1 MSTRRWGGKMKWMIF
16 RELDQLTLM
25 ASDYECEHEYQ
36 YWKFISND
44 FKWVFNL
51 YISEGTELHDIVKTF
66 TEDDMYDL
74 RDYLLYKEYD
84 APFELVDGMTLAE
97 AHDKFNDFTYRI
109 LSDFVY
115 GDKSYTTKENN
126 KDTIYTINDSWNKG
140 NIRLS
145 ISKIGTD
152 TTVGV
157 YSHDLNDNVPGKV
170 LLDNLLFATGDNLGK
185 YNYVTVKSLNRE
197 YSMLENSFEEV
208 IEKWD
213 KDESVKVI
221 SISKTINDYLNIDQL
236 LFVLHNENNNYE
248 FEKYI
253 VEGKR

>member
-1 MSTRRWGGKMKWMIF
+1 MKWQIF
-16 RELDQLTLM
+16 RDDKLGTI
-25 ASDYECEHEYQ
+25 SNRYEYQ
-36 YWKFISND
+36 YWKFISED
-44 FKWVFNL
+44 LEWVFPL
-51 YISEGTELHDIVKTF
+51 FAKQGTELHEIL
-66 TEDDMYDL
+66 E
-74 RDYLLYKEYD
+74 
-84 APFELVDGMTLAE
+84 
-97 AHDKFNDFTYRI
+97 DFTDDDISDFGSYLWSKDYPIEKYDSYDENLKSSRKFSQKV

-115 GDKSYTTKENN
+115 GDNSYTPKENN
-126 KDTIYTINDSWNKG
+126 KDTIYTINDSWDKG
-140 NIRLS
+140 NVKLS

-152 TTVGV
+152 TTVSVFGHCS
-157 YSHDLNDNVPGKV
+157 YGNVSGEV

-185 YNYVTVKSLNRE
+185 YNYVTVKSLSRE

-221 SISKTINDYLNIDQL
+221 SISKTTNDYSNIDQL
-236 LFVLHNENNNYE
+236 LVVLHDENNDYE

>member
-1 MSTRRWGGKMKWMIF
+1 MKWQIF
-16 RELDQLTLM
+16 RDDNKWTTK
-25 ASDYECEHEYQ
+25 DHRYEYQ
-36 YWKFISND
+36 YWKFISED
-44 FKWVFNL
+44 LEWVFPL
-51 YISEGTELHDIVKTF
+51 YVRQGTELHEILEDFTDDDIS
-66 TEDDMYDL
+66 DL
-74 RDYLLYKEYD
+74 GDYLWSKDYPIEKYD
-84 APFELVDGMTLAE
+84 SYDENLKSSRQFSQKV
-97 AHDKFNDFTYRI
+97 

-115 GDKSYTTKENN
+115 GDKSYTPKENN
-126 KDTIYTINDSWNKG
+126 KDTIYTINDSWDKG
-140 NIRLS
+140 NVRLS

-213 KDESVKVI
+213 KDESLKAI
-221 SISKTINDYLNIDQL
+221 SISKTTNDYLNIDQL
-236 LFVLHNENNNYE
+236 LVVLHNENNDYE

>member
-1 MSTRRWGGKMKWMIF
+1 MKWQIF
-16 RELDQLTLM
+16 RDDSKWTTK
-25 ASDYECEHEYQ
+25 DHRYEYQ
-36 YWKFISND
+36 YWKFISED
-44 FKWVFNL
+44 LKWVFPL
-51 YISEGTELHDIVKTF
+51 FAKQGTELHEIL
-66 TEDDMYDL
+66 E
-74 RDYLLYKEYD
+74 
-84 APFELVDGMTLAE
+84 
-97 AHDKFNDFTYRI
+97 DFTDDDISDFGSYLWSKDYPIEKYDSYDENLKSSRKFSQKV

-140 NIRLS
+140 NVRLS

-197 YSMLENSFEEV
+197 YSMIENSFEEV

-213 KDESVKVI
+213 KDESLKAI
-221 SISKTINDYLNIDQL
+221 SISKTTNDYLNIDQL
-236 LFVLHNENNNYE
+236 LVVLHNENNDYE